1 MSQPTDI
8 YPPYG
13 AGRPV
18 PPLPTPPK
26 SGSAGKIIGI
36 VIAVIVV
43 LGGLGF
49 GALVLFG
56 KPLLDEAKVQTEI
69 VRITQEAT
77 GVAPTDVKCPSDIKL
92 EAGATSTCTAT
103 LDGQPVTYTVKQ
115 DDDKGNVHINSS
127 GFVAVDKIETVLG
140 QRMKERAGVDVTANC
155 ADGKKVVVGGP
166 GTKVECIVTN
176 TADPSDTLNVTGTVT
191 DNDGSVDF
199 N

>member
-36 VIAVIVV
+36 VIGVIVL

-49 GALVLFG
+49 GALILFG
-56 KPLLDEAKVQTEI
+56 KPLLDETKVQTEI

-103 LDGQPVTYTVKQ
+103 LDGQPVSYTVKQ

-127 GFVAVDKIETVLG
+127 GFVAVDKIESVLV
-140 QRMKERAGVDVTANC
+140 QRMKERAQVDVTADC
-155 ADGKKVVVGGP
+155 AGGKKVVVGGP
-166 GTKVECIVTN
+166 GTKVECTVTN
-176 TADPSDTLNVTGTVT
+176 TADPSDTLNVTGTVSDT
-191 DNDGSVDF
+191 DGTVDF

>member
-13 AGRPV
+13 AGRPL
-18 PPLPTPPK
+18 PPLPIPPR

-43 LGGLGF
+43 LGGLGV
-49 GALVLFG
+49 GALLLFG
-56 KPLLDEAKVQTEI
+56 KPLLDETKVQSEI

-103 LDGQPVTYTVKQ
+103 LDGQPVSYTVKQ
-115 DDDKGNVHINSS
+115 DDDKGNVHIQSS
-127 GFVAVDKIETVLG
+127 GFVAVDKIEAVLA
-140 QRMKERAGVDVTANC
+140 QRMRERAGVDVTASC
-155 ADGKKVVVGGP
+155 ANGKKVVVGGP
-166 GTKVECIVTN
+166 GTKVECTVTN
-176 TADPSDTLNVTGTVT
+176 TADPSDTLDVTGTVT

-199 N
+199 G